1 MQTMDQAGE
10 KQNDLVKITRDN
22 ITKHL
27 VEYQL
32 KMVGKTLLDTLDDD
46 NWYFNITMTQTEYE
60 EFRKY
65 AIKLI
70 RKTFRCNRLRGEST
84 FDWFNLQFG
93 LRIKNK

>member
-1 MQTMDQAGE
+1 MDQAGE

>member
-1 MQTMDQAGE
+1 ME
-10 KQNDLVKITRDN
+10 NIKITRDN
-22 ITKHL
+22 ITNHL

-46 NWYFNITMTQTEYE
+46 MWYFNFTMTQDEHE

-70 RKTFRCNRLRGEST
+70 RKTFN
-84 FDWFNLQFG
+84 WFNLQFG

>member
-1 MQTMDQAGE
+1 MQTMDPAGE
-10 KQNDLVKITRDN
+10 KQNDPVKITREN
-22 ITKHL
+22 ITNHL

-32 KMVGKTLLDTLDDD
+32 AMVGKTLLDTLSDDM
-46 NWYFNITMTQTEYE
+46 WYFNMTMTQDKYE

-70 RKTFRCNRLRGEST
+70 RKTFRCNKSRGEST

>member
-1 MQTMDQAGE
+1 MQTMDPAGE
-10 KQNDLVKITRDN
+10 KQNNPVKITRDN
-22 ITKHL
+22 ITNHL

-32 KMVGKTLLDTLDDD
+32 AMVGKTLLDTLDDD
-46 NWYFNITMTQTEYE
+46 MWYFNFTMTQAEHE

-70 RKTFRCNRLRGEST
+70 RKTFRCNRLNGEKT

>member
-1 MQTMDQAGE
+1 ME
-10 KQNDLVKITRDN
+10 NIKITRDN

-32 KMVGKTLLDTLDDD
+32 QMVGKTLLHTLDDD

>member
-1 MQTMDQAGE
+1 MQTMENHGD
-10 KQNDLVKITRDN
+10 KQNDAPKITRDN

-46 NWYFNITMTQTEYE
+46 NWYFNITMTQAEFD

-65 AIKLI
+65 AVKLI

-84 FDWFNLQFG
+84 FDWFNMQFG